1 VGRGLGSVEG
11 PSLRQQTFRETCCVP
26 EPLWLSE
33 LTFKRALPKENQME
47 LCKQLG
53 LAGAQRC
60 TGGKGNNVGVQGRP
74 RSVALISLLALGS
87 GLT

>member
-1 VGRGLGSVEG
+1 MGRGLGSVEG
-11 PSLRQQTFRETCCVP
+11 PSLRQQTFRETGCVP

-33 LTFKRALPKENQME
+33 LTFKQALPKENQME

-60 TGGKGNNVGVQGRP
+60 MGGVKGITLGFRGG
-74 RSVALISLLALGS
+74 LARWL
-87 GLT
+87 